1 MENQNM
7 ENKIMEKYL
16 IEEDNKDYYDW
27 ILRRAVLEKDP
38 KKKYVIVSSLDFL
51 FAVKASSNE
60 KWIRNA
66 KSIVERFVRS
76 L

>member
-1 MENQNM
+1 M

-16 IEEDNKDYYDW
+16 IVEDDNKTYGDW
-27 ILRRAVLEKDP
+27 ILRRAILEKDP
-38 KKKYVIVSSLDFL
+38 KKKYAIVSALDFL

-60 KWIRNA
+60 KWINA
-66 KSIVERFVRS
+66 AKNVVERFVRN